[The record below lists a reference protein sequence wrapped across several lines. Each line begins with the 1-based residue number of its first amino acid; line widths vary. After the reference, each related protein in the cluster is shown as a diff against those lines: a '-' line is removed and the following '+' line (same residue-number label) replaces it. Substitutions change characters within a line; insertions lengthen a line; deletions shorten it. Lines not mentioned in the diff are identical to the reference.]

1 MEPAGDR
8 TGGVN
13 KGEEPGEDKAAE
25 QTPATSTTVTPRR
38 GLRDRGAGR
47 PRSGVS
53 ASVTDVNGA
62 ASSPQSSG
70 RVLRDRS
77 TRAVPAWLKD
87 TKSSDDD
94 EDEPSPDTGATK
106 RRKVSNSRRKKN
118 SESAGSAEA
127 GGGVAGD
134 SLQGT
139 DSEDLKKPAT
149 DAEAL
154 PTRRPPAQTRA
165 KPPSGRAVRGSA
177 KPVCKTEPGMEN
189 PAAVE
194 GELNN
199 KEKYEIEKKEKES
212 EDVAE
217 PVLDDE
223 DPQFQDDPNDLNYQ
237 PQSQSGAEEEEG
249 LSSDEDVPFRD
260 DLNDQSYDPKAER
273 DVPKP
278 KRRVPPRQKEK
289 KEKEKAPKKEKE
301 VAEIKIEGSDN
312 LESVEEEVKLEEETV
327 EDPDGPRKRGRRKK
341 DDKTPRL
348 PKRRKKP
355 PVQYVR
361 CEMEGC
367 GTVLAH
373 PRYLQH
379 HIKYQH
385 LLKKKY
391 VCPHPSCGRL
401 FRLQKQL
408 LRHAKHHTDQR
419 DYICE
424 FCARAFKSSHNL
436 AVHRMIHTGEK
447 PLQCEICGFTC
458 RQKASLN
465 WHMKKHD
472 ADATYQFSCS
482 ICGKKFEKKDCVV
495 AHKAKS
501 HPEVLIAEA
510 LAANAGALITTP
522 ASLLELPGNPMQA
535 EVTSLDVSQIG
546 QDGQVDQVSQE
557 GQVGQQVAQVSQMGH
572 VTQQVSHQVVLLGQD
587 QSLHTMQVPVT
598 IALSPID
605 PPSPADNQQQ
615 THLQL
620 QMPVQFVQAAQQPQQ
635 PQIQQLTLHSSSVV
649 TQHQPQIQSL
659 QSYSSQQ
666 QQQNQ
671 GQTQILQMTFQPVS
685 QSQTHIQQIP
695 ILATSHQLQ
704 TLQTAAPSPPL
715 LSSSHPH
722 SQNPTSTN
730 GDSFI
735 LDSPVLSSSSQSVSS
750 LQHTETVGEDGVVW
764 EQTGHGGVLSDN
776 SERHVQQALM

>member
-1 MEPAGDR
+1 MEPVIERSGD
-8 TGGVN
+8 VN
-13 KGEEPGEDKAAE
+13 KGEQAAEDKAAGE
-25 QTPATSTTVTPRR
+25 TPATSPNVIPRR
-38 GLRDRGAGR
+38 ALRERGAGR

-53 ASVTDVNGA
+53 HSDSNGA
-62 ASSPQSSG
+62 TPSTPSSG

-87 TKSSDDD
+87 TKSDD
-94 EDEPSPDTGATK
+94 EDESSPDLSATK
-106 RRKVSNSRRKKN
+106 RRKVSTSKRKKN
-118 SESAGSAEA
+118 PEPAGSSEP
-127 GGGVAGD
+127 GGSVAGD
-134 SLQGT
+134 SLQVT
-139 DSEDLKKPAT
+139 DLEDQKKLAIDAPA
-149 DAEAL
+149 
-154 PTRRPPAQTRA
+154 PPSKRPPAQSRA
-165 KPPSGRAVRGSA
+165 KPPSGRASRGSA
-177 KPVCKTEPGMEN
+177 KAACKTEPGMEN
-189 PAAVE
+189 PSAVE
-194 GELNN
+194 GEVND
-199 KEKYEIEKKEKES
+199 KEKCEIQKKEE
-212 EDVAE
+212 ENEGPAE
-217 PVLDDE
+217 QVQNDE
-223 DPQFQDDPNDLNYQ
+223 DPPFQDDPDELSYQ
-237 PQSQSGAEEEEG
+237 T
-249 LSSDEDVPFRD
+249 
-260 DLNDQSYDPKAER
+260 PKRR

-278 KRRVPPRQKEK
+278 KRRAPPRPKEK
-289 KEKEKAPKKEKE
+289 KEKEKEKEKAPKKEKE
-301 VAEIKIEGSDN
+301 LAEIKIEGSDKV
-312 LESVEEEVKLEEETV
+312 ESAEEEVKLEEEMA

-522 ASLLELPGNPMQA
+522 ASLLELQGNHMQA
-535 EVTSLDVSQIG
+535 EVTSLEVSQVG
-546 QDGQVDQVSQE
+546 QDGQVEQLSQE
-557 GQVGQQVAQVSQMGH
+557 VQVGQQVAQVSQLGH
-572 VTQQVSHQVVLLGQD
+572 VAQHQVVLLGQD
-587 QSLHTMQVPVT
+587 QNLHTMQVPVT

-605 PPSPADNQQQ
+605 PPSPADSQQQ

-620 QMPVQFVQAAQQPQQ
+620 QMPVQFVHTTQQSHHS
-635 PQIQQLTLHSSSVV
+635 QIQQLTLHSSSVV
-649 TQHQPQIQSL
+649 TQHQPQLQHL

-666 QQQNQ
+666 QQQQQSQ
-671 GQTQILQMTFQPVS
+671 GHTQILQMTFQPVGQS
-685 QSQTHIQQIP
+685 QSHIQQIP
-695 ILATSHQLQ
+695 ILASPQQLQ
-704 TLQTAAPSPPL
+704 SLQTVSPGHAL
-715 LSSSHPH
+715 LSHSHVQ
-722 SQNPTSTN
+722 SQNPGST
-730 GDSFI
+730 GGEHYI
-735 LDSPVLSSSSQSVSS
+735 LDTSVLSSSSPSVHA
-750 LQHTETVGEDGVVW
+750 LHQTEAVGEGAVVW
-764 EQTGHGGVLSDN
+764 DQGEQ
-776 SERHVQQALM
+776 EVQQVII

>member
-1 MEPAGDR
+1 MEPAGNR
-8 TGGVN
+8 TGDVN
-13 KGEEPGEDKAAE
+13 KDEEPKEDRAAKE
-25 QTPATSTTVTPRR
+25 TPASSTIGTQRR
-38 GLRDRGAGR
+38 ALRDRGAGR

-53 ASVTDVNGA
+53 SSAAEVNGA
-62 ASSPQSSG
+62 ASSASG

-87 TKSSDDD
+87 SKSDEE
-94 EDEPSPDTGATK
+94 EDEPSPDSSAAK
-106 RRKVSNSRRKKN
+106 RRKVSSSRRRKGADA
-118 SESAGSAEA
+118 AGQVEA
-127 GGGVAGD
+127 GEGLTGD

-139 DSEDLKKPAT
+139 DCEDPKRAASHVQAP
-149 DAEAL
+149 L
-154 PTRRPPAQTRA
+154 PKQPPAQNNARSPA
-165 KPPSGRAVRGSA
+165 GRAARSA
-177 KPVCKTEPGMEN
+177 TKAVCKTEPEMEA
-189 PAAVE
+189 PAVE
-194 GELNN
+194 DGCTD
-199 KEKYEIEKKEKES
+199 KEKCDSEKTEDDGKEGAEQALDIE
-212 EDVAE
+212 AI
-217 PVLDDE
+217 PY
-223 DPQFQDDPNDLNYQ
+223 QDDSNDFSYQ
-237 PQSQSGAEEEEG
+237 PQSQSSVDDEEDG

-260 DLNDQSYDPKAER
+260 DLNDQSYDPRAER
-273 DVPKP
+273 FLDLPKP
-278 KRRVPPRQKEK
+278 KRKVPPRQKDK
-289 KEKEKAPKKEKE
+289 KEKDKAPKKEKE
-301 VAEIKIEGSDN
+301 ASEIKVEGSDN
-312 LESVEEEVKLEEETV
+312 LEVVQEEVKLEEEV
-327 EDPDGPRKRGRRKK
+327 AEDPDGPRKRGRRKK

-361 CEMEGC
+361 CEIEGC

-522 ASLLELPGNPMQA
+522 ASLLELPGNQTQA
-535 EVTSLDVSQIG
+535 EVTGMDGSQVG
-546 QDGQVDQVSQE
+546 QDGEVDQD
-557 GQVGQQVAQVSQMGH
+557 GGH
-572 VTQQVSHQVVLLGQD
+572 GNQQVSPQVVLLGQD

-598 IALSPID
+598 IALTPID

-620 QMPVQFVQAAQQPQQ
+620 QMPVQFVQTGQQLQQQP
-635 PQIQQLTLHSSSVV
+635 PIQQLTLHSSSVV
-649 TQHQPQIQSL
+649 TQHQPQL
-659 QSYSSQQ
+659 QHMQPYSSHQQ
-666 QQQNQ
+666 SQ

-685 QSQTHIQQIP
+685 QSQTHVQQIP
-695 ILATSHQLQ
+695 ILTSSQQLQ
-704 TLQTAAPSPPL
+704 TMQTAALSHPL
-715 LSSSHPH
+715 LSTSQPQSQDPSS
-722 SQNPTSTN
+722 TSGN
-730 GDSFI
+730 AFM
-735 LDSPVLSSSSQSVSS
+735 LDNSVLSSSSPPCGS
-750 LQHTETVGEDGVVW
+750 LQQAEVMRESSTVW
-764 EQTGHGGVLSDN
+764 EQAGQGDVQAEG
-776 SERHVQQALM
+776 SERHVQQVLL